1 MYQFS
6 VCVSPFKKNLFCQ
19 WLCCW
24 WALNSNKA
32 VNILTVYISST
43 CTTYKKNSFPK
54 STTNTSDVCMTSVT
68 HTTLTSLLTWG
79 CPVLHSICV
88 LPTHTVCCSRD
99 RHSVWIAQVQETL
112 QMVSI
117 LCSFLNRG
125 HGGTVEQTTGS
136 GWEPSSWI
144 HHQQCPH
151 LPKPGP
157 KEKW

>member
-6 VCVSPFKKNLFCQ
+6 VCVSYFKK
-19 WLCCW
+19 
-24 WALNSNKA
+24 K
-32 VNILTVYISST
+32 ISSANDCAVDELWT
-43 CTTYKKNSFPK
+43 QTKLLISWQFIYQARGTYKKNSFAK
-54 STTNTSDVCMTSVT
+54 STTNTSDVCMTFVT

-79 CPVLHSICV
+79 CPVLHNICV
-88 LPTHTVCCSRD
+88 LPTHTVCRSRD

-117 LCSFLNRG
+117 LCSFLNRA